1 VIRQSGQQR
10 SVTIQR
16 GRRVGPRQVT
26 DWWNKTYEKDHVVAL
41 RSPFSRVK
49 AAAWRQ
55 RHDARATSMQLQ
67 SRNWRPEEK
76 RPACSGRSTR
86 TFFAPGLRLRSTVS
100 VDIGE
105 MLMANG
111 ECSRG
116 RTPRVTRDPKLAPDS
131 DRNAS
136 GGLLLADPHGT
147 STFREFPGSEDCDIE
162 TMEPETSET
171 RDWRLAMSRG
181 EISRAETGDYPGRA
195 QKLRPAIASRD
206 WRFASRRLVSID
218 SSGRRTSGL
227 PPTIGPSQ
235 LNPGYSPGLSLRN
248 RCYQTGDQRKQIF

>member
-1 VIRQSGQQR
+1 MIPVPRAYGYNHGTAVRKKSVQHAQVEARER
-10 SVTIQR
+10 SL
-16 GRRVGPRQVT
+16 RR
-26 DWWNKTYEKDHVVAL
+26 AL
-41 RSPFSRVK
+41 RV
-49 AAAWRQ
+49 
-55 RHDARATSMQLQ
+55 
-67 SRNWRPEEK
+67 
-76 RPACSGRSTR
+76 
-86 TFFAPGLRLRSTVS
+86 RSTVS
-100 VDIGE
+100 VDSGKMLIGD
-105 MLMANG
+105 G
-111 ECSRG
+111 ESRENERQG
-116 RTPRVTRDPKLAPDS
+116 GQSSIRSLVPGS

-147 STFREFPGSEDCDIE
+147 STFREFPGSENCDIE

-227 PPTIGPSQ
+227 PPTMGPSQ